1 MATPDPLESVLEQL
15 SAGDADAAQRIFG
28 AYAPYLRMVVRRQL
42 TPALRAKFD
51 SMDIVQSVWA
61 DLLGGFQSGCW
72 EFATPQQLRAFLI
85 RVTRNRLIDRVRQQ
99 QTPLRRE
106 TRLDG
111 DALSALPQPRPAEAG
126 AQLEAEEMWQRLL
139 MLCPPKHRA
148 LLELKRQGASIGEIA
163 AQSGL
168 HAGSV
173 RRIFCDLAARL
184 TECSLDGGV

>member
-1 MATPDPLESVLEQL
+1 MPTPDPLEIVLEQL
-15 SAGDADAAQRIFG
+15 TAGDADAAERVFA

-61 DLLGGFQSGCW
+61 DLLGGFQAGCW
-72 EFATPQQLRAFLI
+72 EFANPHQLRAFLL

-106 TRLDG
+106 TRMDM

-126 AQLEAEEMWQRLL
+126 AQLEAEEMWQRLVA
-139 MLCPPKHRA
+139 LCPPKHRA

-163 AQSGL
+163 TQSGL

-184 TECSLDGGV
+184 TEGGADHRG

>member
-1 MATPDPLESVLEQL
+1 MPQPDPLETVLAQL
-15 SAGDADAAQRIFG
+15 TEGDTDAAQRIFT

-61 DLLGGFQSGCW
+61 DLLGGFQAGCW
-72 EFATPQQLRAFLI
+72 EFANPHQLRAFLI

-106 TRLDG
+106 TPVDL
-111 DALSALPQPRPAEAG
+111 DALGTLPQPRLAEAS
-126 AQLEAEEMWQRLL
+126 AQLEADEMWQRLL
-139 MLCPPKHRA
+139 TLCPPKHRE

-173 RRIFCDLAARL
+173 RRILCDLAARL
-184 TECSLDGGV
+184 TESVDGPV